1 MKLNGKLIIC
11 NIVFCVIIAVIA
23 LTGLFYVVD
32 FSDKDYTVSYSE
44 LVEIRKIF
52 GELRTSELS
61 EEEAVVEA
69 IGKLNARGYSFFFY
83 PKEGTE
89 IKTDCTSD
97 SVKAVVD
104 KYYDANNEQS
114 IICIDGMMITSMEL
128 SSGWL
133 VAVDAEGF
141 TGEHVKM
148 YYIIYIASVVVAS
161 ICMTIAITAAE
172 RIMIVP
178 RLKALTHAM
187 KEVFR
192 GNYERVMTVDTK
204 NQDELGII
212 CAEFDML
219 RKRLRD
225 SEREKEMF
233 DREKGAM
240 ISGISHDLRTPLS
253 IIKGYSKGIMDGVAG
268 RVGREQEYIT
278 KIYETSVQMNGLIDK
293 LSAFA
298 KMQSREVMYTF
309 QEHDICDVV
318 NDFIH
323 RNYVQYSARGIRI
336 NGIVPQ
342 DKRLIANMDKVQF
355 DRIFQNICDNS
366 LKYKVVKTAN
376 MIIKVVDRGGTAEI
390 YLSDDGPGI
399 NDFEAEYIFENY
411 YRGDPSRTNP
421 VSGSGLGLSIV
432 KSVVVAHKG
441 TVEAYND
448 NGLTIKITIPIRRKK

>member
-32 FSDKDYTVSYSE
+32 FSDKDYTVSYTE
-44 LVEIRKIF
+44 LMAVRQIF
-52 GELRTSELS
+52 ADIRTSESS
-61 EEEAVVEA
+61 ESDAISEALY
-69 IGKLNARGYSFFFY
+69 KLNAKGYNYFFY
-83 PKEGTE
+83 PKDGSDVRS
-89 IKTDCTSD
+89 DCTSD
-97 SVKAVVD
+97 SVKILVD
-104 KYYDANNEQS
+104 RYYDANNEQS
-114 IICIDGMMITSMEL
+114 IICLDGMMITSMEL
-128 SSGWL
+128 TSGWL
-133 VAVDAEGF
+133 VAVDTSGF
-141 TGEHVKM
+141 TGEHVRL
-148 YYIIYIASVVVAS
+148 YYVIYIASVIVAS
-161 ICMTIAITAAE
+161 ICMTIAITVAE

-192 GNYERVMTVDTK
+192 GNYERVMTVDTRNK
-204 NQDELGII
+204 DELGVI

-219 RKRLRD
+219 RKRLKD
-225 SEREKEMF
+225 SEKEKEMF

-253 IIKGYSKGIMDGVAG
+253 VIKGYAKGIMDGVAG

-278 KIYETSVQMNGLIDK
+278 KIYETSIQMNGLIDK

-298 KMQSREVMYTF
+298 KMQSREVMYSF
-309 QEHDICDVV
+309 QEQDICDVV

-323 RNYVQYSARGIRI
+323 KNYVQYSARGIRI

-366 LKYKVVKTAN
+366 LKYKVVNTAN
-376 MIIKVVDRGGTAEI
+376 MIIKVVDRGDVAEI

-448 NGLTIKITIPIRRKK
+448 NGLTIKITIPIRRRK

>member
-1 MKLNGKLIIC
+1 
-11 NIVFCVIIAVIA
+11 
-23 LTGLFYVVD
+23 
-32 FSDKDYTVSYSE
+32 
-44 LVEIRKIF
+44 
-52 GELRTSELS
+52 
-61 EEEAVVEA
+61 
-69 IGKLNARGYSFFFY
+69 
-83 PKEGTE
+83 
-89 IKTDCTSD
+89 
-97 SVKAVVD
+97 
-104 KYYDANNEQS
+104 
-114 IICIDGMMITSMEL
+114 
-128 SSGWL
+128 
-133 VAVDAEGF
+133 
-141 TGEHVKM
+141 
-148 YYIIYIASVVVAS
+148 
-161 ICMTIAITAAE
+161 
-172 RIMIVP
+172 
-178 RLKALTHAM
+178 
-187 KEVFR
+187 
-192 GNYERVMTVDTK
+192 
-204 NQDELGII
+204 
-212 CAEFDML
+212 
-219 RKRLRD
+219 
-225 SEREKEMF
+225 
-233 DREKGAM
+233 
-240 ISGISHDLRTPLS
+240 
-253 IIKGYSKGIMDGVAG
+253 
-268 RVGREQEYIT
+268 
-278 KIYETSVQMNGLIDK
+278 MNGLIDK

-376 MIIKVVDRGGTAEI
+376 MIIKVVDRGDTAEI

-448 NGLTIKITIPIRRKK
+448 NGLTIKITIPIRRRK

>member
-32 FSDKDYTVSYSE
+32 FSDKDYTVSYTE
-44 LVEIRKIF
+44 LMAVRQIF
-52 GELRTSELS
+52 ADIRTSESS
-61 EEEAVVEA
+61 ESDAISEALY
-69 IGKLNARGYSFFFY
+69 KLNAKGYNYFFY
-83 PKEGTE
+83 PKDGSDVRS
-89 IKTDCTSD
+89 DCTSD
-97 SVKAVVD
+97 SVKVLVD
-104 KYYDANNEQS
+104 RYYDANNEQS
-114 IICIDGMMITSMEL
+114 IICLDGMMITSMEL
-128 SSGWL
+128 TSGWL
-133 VAVDAEGF
+133 VAVDASGF
-141 TGEHVKM
+141 TGEHVRL
-148 YYIIYIASVVVAS
+148 YYIIYIASVVVAT
-161 ICMTIAITAAE
+161 ICMTVAITAAE

-192 GNYERVMTVDTK
+192 GNYERVMTVDTRNK
-204 NQDELGII
+204 DELGVI

-219 RKRLRD
+219 RKRLKD
-225 SEREKEMF
+225 SEKEKEMF

-253 IIKGYSKGIMDGVAG
+253 VIKGYAKGIMDGVAG

-278 KIYETSVQMNGLIDK
+278 KIYETSIQMNGLIDK

-298 KMQSREVMYTF
+298 KMQSREVMYSF
-309 QEHDICDVV
+309 QEQDICDVV

-323 RNYVQYSARGIRI
+323 KNYVQYSARGIRI

-366 LKYKVVKTAN
+366 LKYKVVNTAN
-376 MIIKVVDRGGTAEI
+376 MIIKVVDRGDVAEI

-448 NGLTIKITIPIRRKK
+448 NGLTIKITIPIRRRK

>member
-32 FSDKDYTVSYSE
+32 FSDKDYTVSYTE
-44 LVEIRKIF
+44 LMAVRQIF
-52 GELRTSELS
+52 ADIRTSESS
-61 EEEAVVEA
+61 ESDAISEALY
-69 IGKLNARGYSFFFY
+69 KLNAKGYNYFFY
-83 PKEGTE
+83 PKDGSDVRS
-89 IKTDCTSD
+89 DCTSD
-97 SVKAVVD
+97 SVKVLVD
-104 KYYDANNEQS
+104 RYYDANNEQS
-114 IICIDGMMITSMEL
+114 IICLDGMMITSMEL
-128 SSGWL
+128 TSGWL
-133 VAVDAEGF
+133 VAVDASGF
-141 TGEHVKM
+141 TGEHVRL
-148 YYIIYIASVVVAS
+148 YYIIYIASVVVAA
-161 ICMTIAITAAE
+161 ICMTVAITAAE

-192 GNYERVMTVDTK
+192 GNYERVMTVDTRNK
-204 NQDELGII
+204 DELGVI

-219 RKRLRD
+219 RKRLKD
-225 SEREKEMF
+225 SEKEKEMF

-253 IIKGYSKGIMDGVAG
+253 VIKGYAKGIMDGVAG

-278 KIYETSVQMNGLIDK
+278 KIYETSIQMNGLIDK

-298 KMQSREVMYTF
+298 KMQSREVMYSF
-309 QEHDICDVV
+309 QEQDICDVV

-323 RNYVQYSARGIRI
+323 KNYVQYSARGIRI

-366 LKYKVVKTAN
+366 LKYKVVNTAN
-376 MIIKVVDRGGTAEI
+376 MIIKVVDRGDVAEI

-448 NGLTIKITIPIRRKK
+448 NGLTIKITIPIRRRK